1 MFACYKIVVD
11 VTLIAH
17 YINTTARRR
26 SNYRRN
32 NMSRTETLASL
43 SIERMEEFFV
53 VLRTED
59 TFKVFGIAT
68 NFKAAK
74 KLLAAIRRSP
84 EAYGV

>member
-1 MFACYKIVVD
+1 
-11 VTLIAH
+11 
-17 YINTTARRR
+17 
-26 SNYRRN
+26 
-32 NMSRTETLASL
+32 MSRTETLASL